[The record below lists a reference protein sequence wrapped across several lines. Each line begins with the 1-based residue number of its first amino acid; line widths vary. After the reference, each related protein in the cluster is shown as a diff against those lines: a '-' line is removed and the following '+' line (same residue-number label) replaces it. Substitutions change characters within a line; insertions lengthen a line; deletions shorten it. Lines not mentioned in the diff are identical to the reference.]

1 MKIKTNIHDIGWW
14 FAAIILLFIV
24 AALAGWQGG
33 YYVVMVLGGLQVM
46 YFTWRERSLVTL
58 PAQVR
63 LVYFG
68 FTLLGLWSLVRI
80 PIYVFLLIGTFM
92 VVFFDKCSI
101 EFMLKFM
108 PWNKDVS

>member
-14 FAAIILLFIV
+14 FAAIILVFIV

-33 YYVVMVLGGLQVM
+33 YYVVTVLSGIQVM
-46 YFTWRERSLVTL
+46 YFTWHEWSLVTL

-63 LVYFG
+63 IVYFT
-68 FTLLGLWSLVRI
+68 FTLLGLWPPTHI
-80 PIYVFLLIGTFM
+80 PIYVFLFIGTFM

-101 EFMLKFM
+101 EFMLKRM
-108 PWNKDVS
+108 PWNKNK